1 MVVKMMMKH
10 CQIFCKFIVKDRDQ
24 HFSVEECEKIIAAV
38 SREFFEK
45 WST

>member
-38 SREFFEK
+38 SRRIF
-45 WST
+45 